1 MEKRKGK
8 LIVNKSG
15 GTASVAGVTFRVTL
29 PSSWIRKI
37 GLSED
42 ARNIKLM
49 FDGQKIKIIN
59 NEEETKM
66 LNNILEDAKIKIQE
80 KMNKVGFVDDTDNA
94 ERFIDDLAREYEEE
108 HDLDFDLIL
117 ETLEDHMKKTYKR
130 KGSCDKTG
138 HYAGCYYKDKE
149 GLKKWESIGE

>member
-1 MEKRKGK
+1 MEIQKAK
-8 LIVNKSG
+8 LVVNKAGSG
-15 GTASVAGVTFRVTL
+15 STTFRATL
-29 PSSWIRKI
+29 LTRWIRQM
-37 GLSED
+37 GLGEN
-42 ARNIKLM
+42 ARNIKLE
-49 FDGQKIKIIN
+49 FDGKSIRIIN
-59 NEEETKM
+59 NEEEMQM
-66 LNNILEDAKIKIQE
+66 LNNILEDAKIKIE
-80 KMNKVGFVDDTDNA
+80 GKMNRVGFIDDTDNA

-108 HDLDFDLIL
+108 YDLDFDLIL